1 MIQNYKKK
9 EFFENLDNI
18 KSTGEDIYYG
28 EVNTPFNFIEE
39 ILSVIPEELYKNPD
53 LKWLDPGCGSG
64 NFSIVLYFKLLEG
77 LKNKIKNVKERKK
90 HIIENMMFMVELQ
103 SKNITRLKNIFGEN
117 ANIYNTDFLEFNE
130 DREYD
135 VVIGNPPFNFMG
147 QIKVPTSNSNK
158 KNDGT
163 TIWPEFI
170 IKSISLL
177 KPETGMLCV
186 FIPSIWLKPDK
197 KMMYDYLL
205 QYKIEWL
212 NCFTNTSTNQIFKGK
227 AQTPSCYFLLT
238 KRETDNIITV
248 YDNSIKKYIFY
259 KHISNRPI
267 PIFGQEVCK
276 KIQILGLETL
286 KVIKTNMPPKGV
298 IISKTKTEGYF
309 CNIRTC
315 KLKNNVPELEV
326 DYSNKRLKYG
336 SVPKLVLA
344 HKMYGFPYLDISG
357 NYGISNRDNYVIIKD
372 NISDL
377 IRIQK
382 FLSTNTALYLF
393 ETTRYRMKYLE
404 KYAFDLIPD
413 ITVLE
418 DFPEEINDDTIAE
431 YFKFDEL
438 DKKAIASLHNKRYK
452 FFI

>member
-1 MIQNYKKK
+1 MIRDYDKKQFLEYITK
-9 EFFENLDNI
+9 LPE
-18 KSTGEDIYYG
+18 SEDIFYG
-28 EVNTPFNFIEE
+28 EVNTPFSFIELM
-39 ILSVIPEELYKNPD
+39 LSIIPEKFYKNPD
-53 LKWLDPGCGSG
+53 LRWLDPGCGTG
-64 NFSIVLYFKLLEG
+64 NFSIILYYKLLDG
-77 LKNKIKNVKERKK
+77 LKDVIKDIEERKR
-90 HIIENMMFMVELQ
+90 HIIEKMIYMVEIQ
-103 SKNITRLKNIFGEN
+103 SKNITVLKSIFGDS
-117 ANIYNTDFLEFNE
+117 ANIYYENFLDYREKDF
-130 DREYD
+130 DII
-135 VVIGNPPFNFMG
+135 IGNPPFNFMG

-238 KRETDNIITV
+238 KKETDNIITI

-315 KLKNNVPELEV
+315 KLKNNIPELEV
-326 DYSNKRLKYG
+326 DYSNKRLKYAG
-336 SVPKLVLA
+336 TPKLVLA

-377 IRIQK
+377 IKIQK

-404 KYAFDLIPD
+404 KYAFNIIPD
-413 ITVLE
+413 ISLLE

-438 DKKAIASLHNKRYK
+438 DKKAINSLHNKRYN

>member
-1 MIQNYKKK
+1 MIRDYDEGPLLEYINKLPK
-9 EFFENLDNI
+9 N
-18 KSTGEDIYYG
+18 EDIFYG
-28 EVNTPFNFIEE
+28 EVNTPFSFIELM
-39 ILSVIPEELYKNPD
+39 LSIIPEKFYKNPD
-53 LKWLDPGCGSG
+53 LRWLDPGCGTG
-64 NFSIVLYFKLLEG
+64 NFSIILYYKLLDS
-77 LKNKIKNVKERKK
+77 LKDIIKDGDERKK
-90 HIIENMMFMVELQ
+90 HIIENMIYMVEIQ
-103 SKNITRLKNIFGEN
+103 SKNITVLKSIFGDN
-117 ANIYNTDFLEFNE
+117 ANIYYENFLEY
-130 DREYD
+130 REKD
-135 VVIGNPPFNFMG
+135 FDIIIGNPPFNFMG

-177 KPETGMLCV
+177 KPNTGMLCV

-197 KMMYDYLL
+197 KMMYDYLM

-227 AQTPSCYFLLT
+227 AQTPSCFFLLT
-238 KRETDNIITV
+238 KRETDNIITI

-259 KHISNRPI
+259 KHISNKPI

-298 IISKTKTEGYF
+298 IISKTRTEGYF
-309 CNIRTC
+309 YNIRTC

-326 DYSNKRLKYG
+326 DYSNKQLKYSG
-336 SVPKLVLA
+336 IPKLVLA

-357 NYGISNRDNYVIIKD
+357 TYGISNRDNYVIIKD
-372 NISDL
+372 NIDDL
-377 IRIQK
+377 VKIQK

-413 ITVLE
+413 ISLLE
-418 DFPEEINDDTIAE
+418 DFPEEVNDNTIAK
-431 YFKFDEL
+431 YFKFDKL
-438 DKKAIASLHNKRYK
+438 DKKAINSFYNKRYK

>member
-1 MIQNYKKK
+1 MIRDYDKR
-9 EFFENLDNI
+9 EFLEYISKLPEN
-18 KSTGEDIYYG
+18 EDIFYG
-28 EVNTPFNFIEE
+28 EVNTPFSFIELM
-39 ILSVIPEELYKNPD
+39 LSIIPEKFYKNPD
-53 LKWLDPGCGSG
+53 LRWLDPGCGTG
-64 NFSIVLYFKLLEG
+64 NFSIILYYKLLDG
-77 LKNKIKNVKERKK
+77 LKDIIKDIEERKR
-90 HIIENMMFMVELQ
+90 HIIENMIYMVEIQ
-103 SKNITRLKNIFGEN
+103 SKNITVLKSIFGNN
-117 ANIYNTDFLEFNE
+117 ANIYYENFLEY
-130 DREYD
+130 REKD
-135 VVIGNPPFNFMG
+135 FDIIIGNPPFNFMG

-227 AQTPSCYFLLT
+227 AQTPSCFFLLT
-238 KRETDNIITV
+238 KTATDNIITI

-259 KHISNRPI
+259 KHISNKPI
-267 PIFGQEVCK
+267 PIFGQEICK
-276 KIQILGLETL
+276 KIQNLGLENL

-298 IISKTKTEGYF
+298 IISKTRTEEYF

-315 KLKNNVPELEV
+315 KLKNNIPELEI
-326 DYSNKRLKYG
+326 DYSNKRLKYAG
-336 SVPKLVLA
+336 TPKLVLA

-372 NISDL
+372 NLNDL
-377 IRIQK
+377 IKLQK

-404 KYAFDLIPD
+404 KYAFDIIPD
-413 ITVLE
+413 ISLLK
-418 DFPEEINDDTIAE
+418 DFPEDINDDTIAE

-438 DKKAIASLHNKRYK
+438 DKKAITSLHNKRYK

>member
-1 MIQNYKKK
+1 MIRDYDKKQFLEYITK
-9 EFFENLDNI
+9 LPE
-18 KSTGEDIYYG
+18 SEDIFYG
-28 EVNTPFNFIEE
+28 EVNTPFSFIELM
-39 ILSVIPEELYKNPD
+39 LSIIPEKFYKNPD
-53 LKWLDPGCGSG
+53 LRWLDPGCGTG
-64 NFSIVLYFKLLEG
+64 NFSIILYYKLLDG
-77 LKNKIKNVKERKK
+77 LKDVIKDIEERKR
-90 HIIENMMFMVELQ
+90 HIIEKMIYMVEIQ
-103 SKNITRLKNIFGEN
+103 SKNITVLKSIFGDS
-117 ANIYNTDFLEFNE
+117 ANIYYENFLDYREKDF
-130 DREYD
+130 DII
-135 VVIGNPPFNFMG
+135 IGNPPFNFMG

-238 KRETDNIITV
+238 KTETDNIITI

-315 KLKNNVPELEV
+315 KLKNNIPELEV
-326 DYSNKRLKYG
+326 DYSNKRLKYAG
-336 SVPKLVLA
+336 TPKLVLA

-377 IRIQK
+377 IKIQK

-404 KYAFDLIPD
+404 KYAFNIIPD
-413 ITVLE
+413 ISLLE
-418 DFPEEINDDTIAE
+418 DFPEEINDDTVAE

-438 DKKAIASLHNKRYK
+438 DKKAINSLHNKRYK

>member
-1 MIQNYKKK
+1 MIRDYDQGQFLEYISKLP
-9 EFFENLDNI
+9 EN
-18 KSTGEDIYYG
+18 EDIFYG
-28 EVNTPFNFIEE
+28 EVNTPFSFIESM
-39 ILSVIPEELYKNPD
+39 LSIIPEKFYKNPD
-53 LKWLDPGCGSG
+53 LRWLDPGCGTG
-64 NFSIVLYFKLLEG
+64 NFSIILYYKLLDG
-77 LKNKIKNVKERKK
+77 LKDVIKDSRERKR
-90 HIIENMMFMVELQ
+90 HIIEKMIYMVEIQ
-103 SKNITRLKNIFGEN
+103 SKNITVLKSIFGDS
-117 ANIYNTDFLEFNE
+117 ANIYYENFLDYREKDF
-130 DREYD
+130 DII
-135 VVIGNPPFNFMG
+135 IGNPPFNFMG

-163 TIWPEFI
+163 TIWPDFI
-170 IKSISLL
+170 VKSISLL

-404 KYAFDLIPD
+404 KYAFDIIPD
-413 ITVLE
+413 ISLLE
-418 DFPEEINDDTIAE
+418 DFPEEINDDTVAE

-438 DKKAIASLHNKRYK
+438 DKKAINSLHNKRYK

>member
-1 MIQNYKKK
+1 MIRAYDKK
-9 EFFENLDNI
+9 EFLEYINKLPEN
-18 KSTGEDIYYG
+18 EDIFYG
-28 EVNTPFNFIEE
+28 EVNTPFSFIEL
-39 ILSVIPEELYKNPD
+39 ILSVIPEKFYKNPD
-53 LKWLDPGCGSG
+53 LRWLDPGCGTG
-64 NFSIVLYFKLLEG
+64 NFSIILYYKLLDG
-77 LKNKIKNVKERKK
+77 LKDVIKDSEERKR
-90 HIIENMMFMVELQ
+90 HIIEKMIYMVEIQ
-103 SKNITRLKNIFGEN
+103 SKNITVLKSIFGNN
-117 ANIYNTDFLEFNE
+117 ANIYHENFLEYIEKDF
-130 DREYD
+130 DII
-135 VVIGNPPFNFMG
+135 IGNPPFNFMG

-197 KMMYDYLL
+197 KMMYKFLF
-205 QYKIEWL
+205 
-212 NCFTNTSTNQIFKGK
+212 FTNTLTNQIFKGK
-227 AQTPSCYFLLT
+227 AQTPSCFFLLT
-238 KRETDNIITV
+238 NRVTDNIITI

-259 KHISNRPI
+259 KHITNKPI
-267 PIFGQEVCK
+267 PIFGQEICK
-276 KIQILGLETL
+276 KIQKLDLENL

-298 IISKTKTEGYF
+298 IISKTRTEGYF

-315 KLKNNVPELEV
+315 KLKNNIPELEIE
-326 DYSNKRLKYG
+326 YSNKQLKYADT
-336 SVPKLVLA
+336 PKLVLA

-372 NISDL
+372 NLSDL
-377 IRIQK
+377 IKIQK

-404 KYAFDLIPD
+404 KYAFDIIPD
-413 ITVLE
+413 ISLLK
-418 DFPEEINDDTIAE
+418 DFPEEINDDTIGE

-438 DKKAIASLHNKRYK
+438 DKKAINSLHSKRYK

>member
-1 MIQNYKKK
+1 MIKDYNQK
-9 EFFENLDNI
+9 EFLEYVNKLPEN
-18 KSTGEDIYYG
+18 EDIFYG
-28 EVNTPFNFIEE
+28 EVNTPFSFIELM
-39 ILSVIPEELYKNPD
+39 LSIIPEKFYKNPD
-53 LKWLDPGCGSG
+53 LKWLDPGCGTG
-64 NFSIVLYFKLLEG
+64 NYSIILYYKLLDG
-77 LKNKIKNVKERKK
+77 LKDTIKDVEERKR
-90 HIIENMMFMVELQ
+90 HIIENMIYMVEIQ
-103 SKNITRLKNIFGEN
+103 SKNITVLKSIFGDN
-117 ANIYNTDFLEFNE
+117 ANIYYENFLDYENKDF
-130 DREYD
+130 DII
-135 VVIGNPPFNFMG
+135 IGNPPFNFMG

-227 AQTPSCYFLLT
+227 AQTPSCFFLLT
-238 KRETDNIITV
+238 KKATDNIITI
-248 YDNSIKKYIFY
+248 YDNSIKQYIFY
-259 KHISNRPI
+259 KHITNKPI

-276 KIQILGLETL
+276 KIQNLDLKNL

-298 IISKTKTEGYF
+298 IISKTRTEGYF

-315 KLKNNVPELEV
+315 KLKNNIPELEV
-326 DYSNKRLKYG
+326 EYSNKRLKYSG
-336 SVPKLVLA
+336 VPKLVLA

-377 IRIQK
+377 IKIQK

-404 KYAFDLIPD
+404 KYVFDIIPD
-413 ITVLE
+413 ISLLE
-418 DFPEEINDDTIAE
+418 DFPEEINDDTIGE

-438 DKKAIASLHNKRYK
+438 DKKAINSLHNKRYK